1 MDEPLIV
8 AARSGVAVRNRA
20 SMPALRDAFARDHV
34 VRLRGL
40 LADELLDRVLRF
52 IDEGTFAIR
61 EDAGIAV
68 ELCLQPSRAFD
79 LLLFV
84 MNAPQMIEAIRELTG
99 CAAITSFSGRI
110 YRFDPAVAHHD
121 SWHDDTQDGTRLI
134 GISLNLGRTPFAGG
148 EFELRPRAEPERTI
162 TIANT
167 GPGDAILFR
176 IDPALQHRVRPAVG
190 DMPKTALAGWFTGG
204 ENDYWSSLR

>member
-1 MDEPLIV
+1 MDEPPIV
-8 AARSGVAVRNRA
+8 ATRSGVAVRDRA
-20 SMPALRDAFARDHV
+20 ALAELRDVFAREHV

-40 LADELLDRVLRF
+40 LADELLARVLRS

-68 ELCLQPSRAFD
+68 ELCLEPNRAFD
-79 LLLFV
+79 LLMFV
-84 MNAPQMIEAIRELTG
+84 MNAPRMLEAMRELTG
-99 CAAITSFSGRI
+99 CTSITSFSGRI

-134 GISLNLGRTPFAGG
+134 GISLNLGRVPFSGG
-148 EFELRPRAEPERTI
+148 EFQLRPKEEPERTI

-167 GPGDAILFR
+167 GPGDAIVFR
-176 IDPALQHRVRPAVG
+176 IDRTLQHRVRPAVG
-190 DMPKTALAGWFTGG
+190 DVPKTALAGWFTSGD
-204 ENDYWSSLR
+204 NDYWSMLR